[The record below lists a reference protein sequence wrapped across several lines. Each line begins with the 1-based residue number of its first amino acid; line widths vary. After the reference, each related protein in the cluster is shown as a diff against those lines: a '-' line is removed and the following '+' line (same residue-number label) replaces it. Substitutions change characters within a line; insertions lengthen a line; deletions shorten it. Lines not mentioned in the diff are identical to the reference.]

1 MSHLI
6 LPIDIDG
13 TKYCPTYESGRMT
26 TGVLTSFE
34 VLGTNY
40 AEITTPE
47 SPWKLAVLPIGDIA
61 GDGEVSFGVACGSIV
76 LINFT
81 SQDTSTAPHYAVLIS
96 IYVNGVLI
104 VAPFY
109 LFNYDPD
116 ALGVEIDLLDVPC
129 GSIVTLVA
137 SATRADL
144 VPGDTDGVLTVT
156 AEVTSIT

>member
-6 LPIDIDG
+6 LPIDIEG
-13 TKYCPTYESGRMT
+13 TKYCPTYQSGRMT

-34 VLGTNY
+34 VSGTNY

-61 GDGEVSFGVACGSIV
+61 GDGEVSFGVACGSTV
-76 LINFT
+76 LIDFT
-81 SQDTSTAPHYAVLIS
+81 SQDTSTAPDYAVLIN
-96 IYVNGVLI
+96 IYVDGVSFGSS
-104 VAPFY
+104 FY
-109 LFNYDPD
+109 LFNYAPD
-116 ALGVEIDLLDVPC
+116 SLGFEIDLIDVPC

-144 VPGDTDGVLTVT
+144 VPGDDGLLTVT